1 MDSIGFLPE
10 LSCSFAG
17 MNGLYELKI
26 ADVRRETAG
35 CVSVAFDIPENPNP
49 ILDML
54 RVNTNRRQTSMGSR
68 ATQLFLCSAPSDG
81 EWRVAM

>member
-26 ADVRRETAG
+26 ADLRRETAG
-35 CVSVAFDIPENPNP
+35 CVSVAFDIPEN
-49 ILDML
+49 LKSDFDMP
-54 RVNTNRRQTSMGSR
+54 RVNT
-68 ATQLFLCSAPSDG
+68 
-81 EWRVAM
+81 